1 MKIAKY
7 RTMYTA
13 HLHRVNGKINTYRVE
28 YAVDLRKE
36 KPVTGNRVVRWAALI
51 HSLVF
56 REKH

>member
-1 MKIAKY
+1 MKIAKC
-7 RTMYTA
+7 RTVYTA
-13 HLHRVNGKINTYRVE
+13 HFHRVNGNINIYTVE

-36 KPVTGNRVVRWAALI
+36 KTITGNRVVRWAALI